1 MASASAEL
9 LGRYEGAMSGQACL
23 VTGAGSGIG
32 RSVALAFARSGAD
45 VCVLGRRPGPL
56 EDTAAMIE
64 QAGRRALAIATDV
77 EDPERVAAAT
87 TLAAESL
94 GPIRVAVANAGVN
107 AWADIQDLQPGVF
120 RQALATNVE
129 GVANLARAVIPQ
141 MVQASRGKLV
151 IIASDN
157 GRRAEAGGGGYVA
170 SKFAAVGLGLSLS
183 RELIGRGVA
192 VHIIEPGC
200 VDTPWYADDVDAPR
214 TRMLQP
220 DDVALACL
228 FVATLPPHILVEELM
243 LLPRDLEPAG

>member
-56 EDTAAMIE
+56 EETAAMIE
-64 QAGRRALAIATDV
+64 QV
-77 EDPERVAAAT
+77 EAAT
-87 TLAAESL
+87 VQAARSL
-94 GPIRVAVANAGVN
+94 GPVRVAVANAGVN
-107 AWADIQDLQPGVF
+107 AWADIQDLQPDVF

-129 GVANLARAVIPQ
+129 GVANLARAVLPQ

-200 VDTPWYADDVDAPR
+200 VDTPWYADDVEAPR

-243 LLPRDLEPAG
+243 LLPRDLEP